1 MTEVHNRQAEGTTIP
16 SIPQPTLDFS
26 IPTVPRPSEPLP
38 PYLPTESGRPASPTA
53 DGQGEVVPSQIALN
67 DANDAVKTM
76 KLDNAWGNVVERI
89 KWVMDTLSPVAEVRL
104 SFFCLLSTGLT
115 SAFQLHPY
123 AKMAW
128 GLFSMIPRVSLCSV
142 IGF

>member
-67 DANDAVKTM
+67 DANDAVKTI

-89 KWVMDTLSPVAEVRL
+89 KWVMDTLSPVAEVRS
-104 SFFCLLSTGLT
+104 SFF
-115 SAFQLHPY
+115 AY
-123 AKMAW
+123 
-128 GLFSMIPRVSLCSV
+128 PRL
-142 IGF
+142 G